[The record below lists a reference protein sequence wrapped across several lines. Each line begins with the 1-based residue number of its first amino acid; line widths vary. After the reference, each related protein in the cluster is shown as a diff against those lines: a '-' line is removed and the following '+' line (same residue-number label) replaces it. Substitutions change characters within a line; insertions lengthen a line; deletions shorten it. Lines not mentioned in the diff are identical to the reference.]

1 MRQRFPL
8 LLIGQGERRYGL
20 PFRRIV
26 EVIPRVELGPLDTAD
41 DAVDAVAVDAAAG
54 VAGDDGDAGDAG
66 DAGDD
71 GEAQEQPQHL
81 IGELD
86 YRGQPVPVFDLTLLL
101 SGRCSADRMDTRI
114 VVVDVAEQAEQV
126 QLLGLLAER
135 VVDSVVKTPGD
146 FKTSVRASSAPYLGA
161 TTRHDGGTVQVV
173 DVAQLLDAEQR
184 ARLFDSREDAAPE
197 EES

>member
-26 EVIPRVELGPLDTAD
+26 EVIPRVELGPLAAD
-41 DAVDAVAVDAAAG
+41 DADAAND
-54 VAGDDGDAGDAG
+54 DDGDN
-66 DAGDD
+66 DD
-71 GEAQEQPQHL
+71 NDEDGADTGAVGQRPRHL
-81 IGELD
+81 VGELN

-101 SGRCSADRMDTRI
+101 SGRGSADRMDTRI
-114 VVVDVAEQAEQV
+114 VVVDVAEQAAQV

-146 FKTSVRASSAPYLGA
+146 FKTSARASSEPYLGA

-173 DVAQLLDAEQR
+173 DVAQLLEPQLR
-184 ARLFDSREDAAPE
+184 ARLFAPRGDGAPE
-197 EES
+197 EEES

>member
-8 LLIGQGERRYGL
+8 LLFGQGERRYGL

-26 EVIPRVELGPLDTAD
+26 EVIPRVELTPLAGAEAGAEASAD
-41 DAVDAVAVDAAAG
+41 A
-54 VAGDDGDAGDAG
+54 
-66 DAGDD
+66 
-71 GEAQEQPQHL
+71 EAREEPQQL

-101 SGRCSADRMDTRI
+101 SGRDSADRMDTRI

-146 FKTSVRASSAPYLGA
+146 FKTSARASSAPYLGA
-161 TTRHDGGTVQVV
+161 TTRHDGETVQVV
-173 DVAQLLDAEQR
+173 DVAQILDAGQR
-184 ARLFDSREDAAPE
+184 ARLFSPRDDAAPE